1 MKVGDIVR
9 QHGNFVKGNLKTNTK
24 TLGVVLEIKEFP
36 KQIKKSKNRDWAKML
51 GRGITVLWSS
61 GKVTEN
67 FAESALEIVD
77 EDR

>member
-36 KQIKKSKNRDWAKML
+36 KQIKKSKNRRIGQKCLVA
-51 GRGITVLWSS
+51 VLLFYGVAEKLQRTSL
-61 GKVTEN
+61 KV
-67 FAESALEIVD
+67 
-77 EDR
+77 R